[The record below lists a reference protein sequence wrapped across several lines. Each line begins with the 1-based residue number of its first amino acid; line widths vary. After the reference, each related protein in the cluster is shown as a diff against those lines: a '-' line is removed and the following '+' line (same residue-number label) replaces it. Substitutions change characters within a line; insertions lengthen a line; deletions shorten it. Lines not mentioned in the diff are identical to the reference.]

1 MNVSVLPL
9 RRTQHV
15 IDRLRAWR
23 PEMTT
28 DSLALWASLYFAVF
42 CNIPFWR
49 AVLATGAL
57 SGASGV
63 LAGACLF
70 VLVFALQAFLL
81 GLLLH
86 GRLAKPV
93 LALLLLL
100 AASAAHY
107 SRTYGTYFD
116 SDMVRNVLHTDTRE
130 AGELLTWGLLPSM
143 LALAGLPLLLLAR
156 IRLRRRPL
164 ARAALSRLG
173 WLLALALVAAGSA
186 LVGYQ
191 DLSALMRNNRELR
204 HLITP
209 GNIVV
214 ASATIIRGEGAAHGP
229 RRVLGRDAVLAARAP
244 DARPRLL
251 VLVVGETLRAQNW
264 GLNGYERQTTPRL
277 AGIDSL
283 VNFADVTACGTSTE
297 VSLPCMFSPDG
308 REGYDKTRL
317 ANSESL
323 LHVLEHAGVHTLWRD
338 NQSGC
343 KGVCTGITVESER
356 QLAAA
361 AGCDRRDC
369 HDEVL
374 LQDLDAAIT
383 RTPGDQ
389 VIVLHQMG
397 SHGPAYH
404 RRAPERLRR
413 FTPTCDSDDLGHC
426 SREQVVN
433 SYDNSALAT
442 DDMVAD
448 AIALLA
454 ARGDRDSALIYLSD
468 HGESLGEN
476 GLFLHGLPY
485 AIAPDTQ
492 KKVPMV
498 AWLSP
503 GMTAARHVDQACLR
517 QRAAE
522 PTSHDD
528 LFHSVLGLL
537 QVRTALYDQNHD
549 VFARCST

>member
-1 MNVSVLPL
+1 MSVVALPL

-15 IDRLRAWR
+15 VDRLRAWR
-23 PEMTT
+23 PAMTT
-28 DSLALWASLYFAVF
+28 EALALWASLYFAVA

-57 SGASGV
+57 SGASG
-63 LAGACLF
+63 ARAAACLF

-81 GLLLH
+81 CVLLH

-93 LALLLLL
+93 LALLLVL

-107 SRTYGTYFD
+107 MRVYGTYFD
-116 SDMVRNVLHTDTRE
+116 TDMVRNILHTDGRE
-130 AGELLTWGLLPSM
+130 AGELLAWGLLPTVSV
-143 LALAGLPLLLLAR
+143 LAGLPLLVLAR
-156 IRLRRRPL
+156 IQLQRRRP

-173 WLLALALVAAGSA
+173 WLLALALIAAASA
-186 LVGYQ
+186 LAGFQ

-214 ASATIIRGEGAAHGP
+214 ATATIARGEGLAHGP
-229 RRVLGRDAVLAARAP
+229 RRVLGLDAVVAARPA

-251 VLVVGETLRAQNW
+251 VLVIGETVRAQNW

-277 AGIDSL
+277 AASDA
-283 VNFADVTACGTSTE
+283 VNFADVSACGTSTE

-308 REGYDKTRL
+308 QAGYDKARL
-317 ANSESL
+317 SNSESL
-323 LHVLEHAGVHTLWRD
+323 LHVLEHAGVHTFWRD

-343 KGVCTGITVESER
+343 KGVCAGLAFESTR
-356 QLAAA
+356 HGSTS
-361 AGCDRRDC
+361 GCGAHEC

-374 LQDLDAAIT
+374 LDGLDAAID
-383 RTPGDQ
+383 RWPGDQ
-389 VIVLHQMG
+389 VIVLHQVG

-404 RRAPERLRR
+404 LRAPERLRR
-413 FTPTCDSDDLGHC
+413 YTPTCDTVDLGRC
-426 SREQVVN
+426 TREQVVN
-433 SYDNSALAT
+433 SYDNAVLAT
-442 DDMVAD
+442 DDLLAD

-454 ARGDRDSALIYLSD
+454 RRDDRDSALLYLSD
-468 HGESLGEN
+468 HGESLGES
-476 GLFLHGLPY
+476 GLYLHGLPY

-492 KKVPMV
+492 TKVPMV

-503 GMTAARHVDQACLR
+503 GMAADRNIAPGCLR
-517 QRAAE
+517 QRAGMPA
-522 PTSHDD
+522 SHDD

-537 QVRTALYDQNHD
+537 EVRTALYDRNHD
-549 VFARCST
+549 VFSGCSA